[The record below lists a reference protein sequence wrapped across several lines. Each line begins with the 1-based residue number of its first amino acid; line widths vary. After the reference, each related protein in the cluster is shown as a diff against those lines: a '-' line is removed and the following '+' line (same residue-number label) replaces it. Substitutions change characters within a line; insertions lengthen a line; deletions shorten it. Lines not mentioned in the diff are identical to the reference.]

1 MHATGVHADGRW
13 SPHATLIKDVPP
25 GGGGA
30 DGRMEGAAMARS
42 GAPPQDGDSAASA
55 EDLVRARAALLGGN
69 ARQRQLTAPALRS
82 ALADLYELWLTSRC
96 TALGIGGGTAL
107 VAVGALGRREVVPY
121 SDLDL
126 VLLHDG
132 KREVAE
138 LADSLWY
145 PLWDARVELDHSVRT
160 VGQAVQVAATD
171 LRAALGL
178 LEARLIAGDQAL
190 FTAMDTAVRRAWR
203 SGIRTRLDELAES
216 AQQRWSR
223 SGDIAH
229 RVEPDL
235 KNGHGGLRDVQL
247 LDALS
252 AGQLVDRAGAEVR
265 EARELLLDVRTE
277 LHRFVGRRCDVLRA
291 QEADEVAEVLA
302 LGDRFDLARSVSGAA
317 RTVVYAVDV
326 GLRAARAAL
335 PPRGRVR
342 LSGLRGFGRA
352 PQRRPLDEGVVE
364 HGGQVVL
371 ARDANPA
378 RDPALALRVAAT
390 AARTGLPIATGTL
403 TILADTAP
411 ELRRPWPRPALEELL
426 SLLGAGPPAVDV
438 IEAMDRT
445 GLWGRLFPEWGA
457 VRDLPPR
464 DRVHVWTV
472 DRHLVEA
479 VAQAARLT
487 TTVSRPDLL
496 LLGALLHDLGK
507 GRGGNH
513 SVVGAALAE
522 QIGHR
527 LGLWP
532 SDVATLRAMVRHH
545 LLLPHTA
552 TRRDLQDPSTAARVV
567 AILGGD
573 PVLLEL
579 LVALAEAD
587 SLATGPGVWTE
598 WRAAL
603 ISDLADRCRA
613 VLSGRPPP
621 TPAPLTEEHRALVQ
635 RCVENGSLHV
645 AADSVA
651 GRQETTIVMIVT
663 PGRPGVLALA
673 AGVLALHSLQ
683 VHSADLRIVELP
695 EGSAAVESFIVSPR
709 FGRFPDVALLRQ
721 DLARALDGSLAL
733 AEALAVKE
741 RDYGE
746 TSGSATGAPAV
757 AAPEAG
763 TKVLWFDDEAS
774 GAVVL
779 ELRTTDRIGLLH
791 RVAAALEGN
800 AVVVRWARIATLGN
814 SVVDSFCL
822 TASGADGVPGAQE
835 GLDGHAVLPPEVRER
850 VERAVL
856 KSVR

>member
-1 MHATGVHADGRW
+1 MVVL
-13 SPHATLIKDVPP
+13 P
-25 GGGGA
+25 
-30 DGRMEGAAMARS
+30 RS
-42 GAPPQDGDSAASA
+42 DDQEASA
-55 EDLVRARAALLGGN
+55 DDLVKARAALLGAN
-69 ARQRQLTAPALRS
+69 SRQRQLTAPALRS

-96 TALGIGGGTAL
+96 AAVGVGYGSAL
-107 VAVGALGRREVVPY
+107 VAVGALGRREVMPY

-132 KREVAE
+132 KRDVAQ
-138 LADSLWY
+138 LAESLWY

-160 VGQAVQVAATD
+160 VGQAVQVATTD
-171 LRAALGL
+171 LRVALGL
-178 LEARLIAGDQAL
+178 LDARLIAGDEAL
-190 FTAMDTAVRRAWR
+190 FTSMDTAVRRAWR
-203 SGIRTRLDELAES
+203 SGIRSRLEELTES
-216 AQQRWSR
+216 AQRRWSR

-252 AGQLVDRAGAEVR
+252 AGQLVDRAGSEVR
-265 EARELLLDVRTE
+265 EARDLLLDVRTE
-277 LHRFVGRRCDVLRA
+277 LHRLAGRGRDVLRA
-291 QEADEVAEVLA
+291 QEADGVAAALA
-302 LGDRFDLARSVSGAA
+302 LGDRFDLARGLSGAA

-326 GLRAARAAL
+326 GLRTARAAL
-335 PPRGRVR
+335 RPRGRVR
-342 LSGLRGFGRA
+342 LTGLRSLGRA

-390 AARTGLPIATGTL
+390 AARTGMPVGTGTL
-403 TILADTAP
+403 TTLADTAP
-411 ELRRPWPRPALEELL
+411 ELREPWPRAALEELL
-426 SLLGAGPPAVDV
+426 SLLGAGQQAVDV

-464 DRVHVWTV
+464 DRAHVWTV
-472 DRHLVEA
+472 DRHLVETA
-479 VAQAARLT
+479 AQAARLT
-487 TTVSRPDLL
+487 TTVARPDLL

-507 GRGGNH
+507 GRSGDH

-522 QIGHR
+522 QIGKR

-552 TRRDLQDPSTAARVV
+552 TRRDLQDPTTAQRVV
-567 AILGGD
+567 ATLDRD
-573 PVLLEL
+573 PILLEL
-579 LVALAEAD
+579 LVALTEAD

-603 ISDLADRCRA
+603 ITDLAERCRA
-613 VLSGRPPP
+613 VLAGRTPPAL
-621 TPAPLTEEHRALVQ
+621 APLTEEQHALVQ
-635 RCVENGSLHV
+635 RCIQSGSLHV
-645 AADSVA
+645 SANPAA
-651 GRQETTIVMIVT
+651 GRRPTTIVMIVA
-663 PGRPGVLALA
+663 PGRPGVLASA

-695 EGSAAVESFIVSPR
+695 EGSAAMESFTVSPR
-709 FGRFPDVALLRQ
+709 FGRLPDVALLRQ
-721 DLARALDGSLAL
+721 DLARALDGTLSLAD
-733 AEALAVKE
+733 ALATKE

-746 TSGSATGAPAV
+746 ISASARGL
-757 AAPEAG
+757 PEAEP
-763 TKVLWFDDEAS
+763 KVMWFDDEAT

-791 RVAAALEGN
+791 RVAAALERN
-800 AVVVRWARIATLGN
+800 EVIVRWARIATLGT

-822 TASGADGVPGAQE
+822 TPSGAGDVPAAQDAAE
-835 GLDGHAVLPPEVRER
+835 GHPALSSGTRELL
-850 VERAVL
+850 ERAVL
-856 KSVR
+856 SAAR

>member
-1 MHATGVHADGRW
+1 M
-13 SPHATLIKDVPP
+13 K
-25 GGGGA
+25 
-30 DGRMEGAAMARS
+30 GAAMVALPRS
-42 GAPPQDGDSAASA
+42 GDQAASA
-55 EDLVRARAALLGGN
+55 EDLLKARSALLGGSS
-69 ARQRQLTAPALRS
+69 RPRQLAAPALRS

-96 TALGIGGGTAL
+96 AAVGVGHGSAL

-132 KREVAE
+132 KRDVAE
-138 LADSLWY
+138 LANSLWY

-171 LRAALGL
+171 LKAALGL
-178 LEARLIAGDQAL
+178 LDARLITGDEAL

-203 SGIRTRLDELAES
+203 TGIRNRLTELAES
-216 AQQRWSR
+216 AQQRWSH

-247 LDALS
+247 LDALA
-252 AGQLVDRAGAEVR
+252 AGQLVDRAGSDVR
-265 EARELLLDVRTE
+265 EARDLLLDVRTE
-277 LHRFVGRRCDVLRA
+277 LHRLAGRGRDVIRA
-291 QEADEVAEVLA
+291 QDADGVAAALA
-302 LGDRFDLARSVSGAA
+302 MGDRFDLARILSGAA

-326 GLRAARAAL
+326 GLRTARATL
-335 PPRGRVR
+335 PPRGRAR
-342 LSGLRGFGRA
+342 LTGLRSLGRA
-352 PQRRPLDEGVVE
+352 SQRRPLDEGVVE

-378 RDPALALRVAAT
+378 RDPALALRVAAV
-390 AARTGLPIATGTL
+390 AARTGMPVGTGTL
-403 TILADTAP
+403 TTLADTAP
-411 ELRRPWPRPALEELL
+411 ELRQPWPRAALEELL
-426 SLLGAGPPAVDV
+426 SLLGAGRQAVDV

-464 DRVHVWTV
+464 DRAHVWTV

-487 TTVSRPDLL
+487 TTVARPDLL

-507 GRGGNH
+507 GRGGDH

-522 QIGHR
+522 QIGNR

-532 SDVATLRAMVRHH
+532 SDVVTLRAMVRHH

-552 TRRDLQDPSTAARVV
+552 TRRDLNDPTTAQRVV
-567 AILGGD
+567 TTLDGD

-603 ISDLADRCRA
+603 ISDLAERCQAVMAGRA
-613 VLSGRPPP
+613 L
-621 TPAPLTEEHRALVQ
+621 PAPEPLTAEQRALVA
-635 RCVENGSLHV
+635 RCVESGSLHV
-645 AADSVA
+645 TANAAA
-651 GRQETTIVMIVT
+651 GGRPTTIVMIVA
-663 PGRPGVLALA
+663 PGRPGVLALG

-683 VHSADLRIVELP
+683 VHSADLRTIELP
-695 EGSAAVESFIVSPR
+695 EGTAAIVTFTVSPR
-709 FGRFPDVALLRQ
+709 FGRLPDVALLRQ
-721 DLARALDGSLAL
+721 DLVRALDGAFSLAD
-733 AEALAVKE
+733 ALAAKE

-746 TSGSATGAPAV
+746 IPVSAMGL
-757 AAPEAG
+757 PEVEP
-763 TKVLWFDDEAS
+763 KVLWFEDEAT
-774 GAVVL
+774 GAVIL
-779 ELRTTDRIGLLH
+779 ELRAGDRIGLLH
-791 RVAAALEGN
+791 RVATALESN
-800 AVVVRWARIATLGN
+800 AVSIRWARVATLGT

-822 TASGADGVPGAQE
+822 VPPGADGVSAGQALPDNHPALSAQT
-835 GLDGHAVLPPEVRER
+835 RELL
-850 VERAVL
+850 ERAVL
-856 KSVR
+856 SAAR

>member
-1 MHATGVHADGRW
+1 
-13 SPHATLIKDVPP
+13 
-25 GGGGA
+25 
-30 DGRMEGAAMARS
+30 MEGAAMVALPRS
-42 GAPPQDGDSAASA
+42 GDQAASA
-55 EDLVRARAALLGGN
+55 EDLVKARSALLGGSS
-69 ARQRQLTAPALRS
+69 RPRQLAAPALRS

-96 TALGIGGGTAL
+96 AAIGVGHGSAL

-126 VLLHDG
+126 MLLHDG
-132 KREVAE
+132 KRDVAE

-171 LRAALGL
+171 LKAALGL
-178 LEARLIAGDQAL
+178 LDARLITGDEAL

-203 SGIRTRLDELAES
+203 TGIRNRLAELAES
-216 AQQRWSR
+216 AQQRWSH

-247 LDALS
+247 LDALA
-252 AGQLVDRAGAEVR
+252 AGQLVDRAGSDVR
-265 EARELLLDVRTE
+265 EARDLLLDVRTE
-277 LHRFVGRRCDVLRA
+277 LHRLAGRGRDVIRA
-291 QEADEVAEVLA
+291 QDADGVAAALA
-302 LGDRFDLARSVSGAA
+302 MGDRFDLARSLSGAA

-326 GLRAARAAL
+326 GLRTARAAL
-335 PPRGRVR
+335 PPRGRAR
-342 LSGLRGFGRA
+342 LTGLRSLGRA
-352 PQRRPLDEGVVE
+352 SQRRPLDEGVVE

-378 RDPALALRVAAT
+378 RDPALALRVAAV
-390 AARTGLPIATGTL
+390 AARTGMPVGTGTL
-403 TILADTAP
+403 TTLADTAP
-411 ELRRPWPRPALEELL
+411 ELRQPWPKAALEELL
-426 SLLGAGPPAVDV
+426 SLLGAGRQAVDV

-464 DRVHVWTV
+464 DQAHVWTV

-487 TTVSRPDLL
+487 TTVARPDLL

-507 GRGGNH
+507 GRGGDH

-522 QIGHR
+522 QIGNR

-532 SDVATLRAMVRHH
+532 SDVVTLRAMVRHH

-552 TRRDLQDPSTAARVV
+552 TRRDLNDPTTAQRVV
-567 AILGGD
+567 TSLGGD

-603 ISDLADRCRA
+603 ISDLAERCQAVMAGRA
-613 VLSGRPPP
+613 LP
-621 TPAPLTEEHRALVQ
+621 TPEPLTDEQRALVA
-635 RCVENGSLHV
+635 RCVESGSLHV
-645 AADSVA
+645 TVNAAA
-651 GRQETTIVMIVT
+651 GRWPTTIVMIVA
-663 PGRPGVLALA
+663 PGRPGVLALG

-683 VHSADLRIVELP
+683 VHSADLRIIELP
-695 EGSAAVESFIVSPR
+695 EGTAAMESFTVSPR
-709 FGRFPDVALLRQ
+709 FGRLPDVALLRQ
-721 DLARALDGSLAL
+721 DLVRALDGALSLAD
-733 AEALAVKE
+733 ALAAKE

-746 TSGSATGAPAV
+746 SPVSAMGL
-757 AAPEAG
+757 PEVEP
-763 TKVLWFDDEAS
+763 KVLWFEDEAT
-774 GAVVL
+774 GAVIL
-779 ELRTTDRIGLLH
+779 ELRAGDRIGLLH
-791 RVAAALEGN
+791 RVATALESN
-800 AVVVRWARIATLGN
+800 AVSIRWARVATLGT

-822 TASGADGVPGAQE
+822 VPPGADGVSAGQALSDNHPALSAQT
-835 GLDGHAVLPPEVRER
+835 RELLA
-850 VERAVL
+850 RAVL
-856 KSVR
+856 SAAR

>member
-1 MHATGVHADGRW
+1 MVLL
-13 SPHATLIKDVPP
+13 P
-25 GGGGA
+25 
-30 DGRMEGAAMARS
+30 RS
-42 GAPPQDGDSAASA
+42 DDQEASA
-55 EDLVRARAALLGGN
+55 DDLVKARAALLGAN
-69 ARQRQLTAPALRS
+69 SRQRQLTAPALRS

-96 TALGIGGGTAL
+96 AAVGVGYGSAL

-132 KREVAE
+132 KRDVAQ

-178 LEARLIAGDQAL
+178 LNARLIAGDEAL
-190 FTAMDTAVRRAWR
+190 FTSMDTAVRRAWR
-203 SGIRTRLDELAES
+203 SGIRGRLEELTES

-252 AGQLVDRAGAEVR
+252 AGQLVDRAGSEVC
-265 EARELLLDVRTE
+265 EARDLLLDVRTE
-277 LHRFVGRRCDVLRA
+277 LHRLAGRGRDVLRA
-291 QEADEVAEVLA
+291 QEADGVAAALA
-302 LGDRFDLARSVSGAA
+302 LGDRFDLARRLSGAA

-342 LSGLRGFGRA
+342 LTGLRSLGRV

-364 HGGQVVL
+364 HGGEVVL

-378 RDPALALRVAAT
+378 RDPALALRIAAT
-390 AARTGLPIATGTL
+390 AARTGMPVGTGTL
-403 TILADTAP
+403 TTLANTAP
-411 ELRRPWPRPALEELL
+411 ELREPWPRAALEELL
-426 SLLGAGPPAVDV
+426 SLLGAGQQAVDV

-464 DRVHVWTV
+464 DRAHVWTV
-472 DRHLVEA
+472 DRHLVETA
-479 VAQAARLT
+479 AQAARLT
-487 TTVSRPDLL
+487 TTVARPDLL

-507 GRGGNH
+507 GRGGDH

-522 QIGHR
+522 QIGKR

-532 SDVATLRAMVRHH
+532 SDVVTLRAMVRHH

-552 TRRDLQDPSTAARVV
+552 TRRDLQDPMTAQRVV
-567 AILGGD
+567 ATLDRD
-573 PVLLEL
+573 PILLEL
-579 LVALAEAD
+579 LVALVEAD

-603 ISDLADRCRA
+603 ISDLAERCRA
-613 VLSGRPPP
+613 VLAGRMPAA
-621 TPAPLTEEHRALVQ
+621 PAPLTEEQYALVQ
-635 RCVENGSLHV
+635 RCIESGLLHV
-645 AADSVA
+645 SANTAA
-651 GRQETTIVMIVT
+651 GRRPTTIMIVT
-663 PGRPGVLALA
+663 PGRPGVLASA

-695 EGSAAVESFIVSPR
+695 EGSAAMESFTVSPR
-709 FGRFPDVALLRQ
+709 FGRLPDVALLRQ
-721 DLARALDGSLAL
+721 DLMRALDGTLSLAD
-733 AEALAVKE
+733 ALATKE

-746 TSGSATGAPAV
+746 TSASARGL
-757 AAPEAG
+757 PEAEP
-763 TKVLWFDDEAS
+763 KVMWFDDEAT

-779 ELRTTDRIGLLH
+779 ELRAGDRIGLLH
-791 RVAAALEGN
+791 RVATALERN
-800 AVVVRWARIATLGN
+800 EVIVRWARIATLGT

-822 TASGADGVPGAQE
+822 TPSGVGDISAAQDPPVE
-835 GLDGHAVLPPEVRER
+835 HPALSCETRELLECAVLAAAR
-850 VERAVL
+850 
-856 KSVR
+856 